1 MVELMMRRILRYGQG
16 ELSFLDILLD
26 ETLCQGELL
35 IPKDMIRQSGS
46 LNRYL
51 PAKHKYELVLRI
63 AHDTSVFFEEIE
75 EEEAEKLL
83 SQNEVLVLQEEE
95 TSENGWQTDCYI
107 VGKYSKILQEAD
119 LFDVVIASLLEEAD
133 KQGYYE
139 QIIGFLE
146 QMLVQGE
153 LYHKIDSD
161 TAPILIYKGDT
172 VCHNVLTFF
181 AEQFGEALRNRG
193 ERVEYFDVSK
203 EDLSNVARYVGR
215 HYKAVVG
222 VQTYMFGL
230 KMGDGTEVHS
240 KIYGPKFNFVFDHPI
255 WARTYMKHTFSDF
268 YVLTHD
274 SNYVNFFEKY
284 YKKNALLFPPAGYR
298 DNASWNEAE
307 RIYDL
312 SFVGACGDYL
322 HELRLIHEMDRE
334 KRFLANHFL
343 LIMKKNPMLTAEDA
357 FAIMLEERNLELNE
371 EQFFEL
377 FYELRR
383 VIYCIAHYYRHKVVK
398 TILDAGIELHVF
410 GSSWK
415 NSTLAK
421 CENLICHEDVTIEE
435 SMEVWC
441 KSKLSLNVMS
451 WHKDGFTERIA
462 NIMLSG
468 AVLVTDETECIK
480 AEYGKNVL
488 TFRLDELE
496 KLTEQVKSVLKDDTR
511 RQVITE
517 VARSCTEA
525 NHTWDKRAEQFVE
538 MLSFL

>member
-26 ETLCQGELL
+26 ETLCEGELL
-35 IPKDMIRQSGS
+35 IPMDMIRQSGS

-51 PAKHKYELVLRI
+51 PAKKKYELVLRI

-75 EEEAEKLL
+75 EAEAEKLI
-83 SQNEVLVLQEEE
+83 SQNEVLALAEEE
-95 TSENGWQTDCYI
+95 PSENGWQTDCYI
-107 VGKYSKILQEAD
+107 VGKYSKLLQEAE
-119 LFDVVIASLLEEAD
+119 LFDVVIASLIEEAD
-133 KQGYYE
+133 KHGYYE
-139 QIIGFLE
+139 HIIGFLE
-146 QMLVQGE
+146 QMLVHGE
-153 LYHKIDSD
+153 IYHKIDSD
-161 TAPILIYKGDT
+161 TAPILIYKGDA

-181 AEQFGEALRNRG
+181 AEQFGAALRKRG

-203 EDLSNVARYVGR
+203 EELSNVAKYVGK
-215 HYKAVVG
+215 HFKAVVG
-222 VQTYMFGL
+222 VQSYMFGL

-255 WARTYMKHTFSDF
+255 WARTYTKHAFSDF
-268 YVLTHD
+268 YILTHD
-274 SNYVNFFEKY
+274 GNYVNFFEQY
-284 YKKNALLFPPAGYR
+284 YKKNALLFPPAGCC
-298 DNASWNEAE
+298 DNALQKDNE
-307 RIYDL
+307 RVYDL

-322 HELRLIHEMDRE
+322 HELRLIREMDRE

-343 LIMKKNPMLTAEDA
+343 LVMKKNPMLTAEDA
-357 FAIMLEERNLELNE
+357 FAKMLKERGLELNE

-410 GSSWK
+410 GSSWQ
-415 NSTLAK
+415 NSALAK
-421 CENLICHEDVTIEE
+421 YENLICHADVTIEE
-435 SMEVWC
+435 SMEIWR

-462 NIMLSG
+462 NIMLAG

-480 AEYGKNVL
+480 AEYGEHVL
-488 TFRLDELE
+488 TFRLDEPD
-496 KLTEQVKSVLKDDTR
+496 KLPEQIEEILSDDVR
-511 RQVITE
+511 RSEITE
-517 VARSCTEA
+517 AARLYTRE